1 MACSNKDLCRKEPTC
16 PDKTSPSAKIEPS
29 CFQSFLTK
37 PKCAY
42 VSNPYLETMK
52 EDVLYHFDLGTKTHD
67 LPAMFGD
74 VKFICVGGSSSRMK
88 IFSQYMN
95 ELLGLGRATDDIP
108 NICAQTD
115 RYSMY
120 KVGPVL
126 AVSHGMGIPSISI
139 MLHELFKLLY
149 HAKCTDVVA
158 FRIGTSGGIGLKP
171 GTVVISKVSVDP
183 CFHPHFE
190 QNVMGKI
197 TAYCTELNAHL
208 SQELLICS
216 KENNQFD
223 TIIGTTLCTSDFY
236 EGQARLDGAFCN
248 YTHEDKMKYLQRA
261 YDAGIRNIEME
272 SSVFAAMCKRSGL
285 PGAVVCVTLLDRLQ
299 GDQIDNSHEVL
310 AEYQERPQKLVG
322 CYIKKVFC
330 KI

>member
-1 MACSNKDLCRKEPTC
+1 MDVNAR
-16 PDKTSPSAKIEPS
+16 
-29 CFQSFLTK
+29 QR

-74 VKFICVGGSSSRMK
+74 VKFLCVGGSSSRMK
-88 IFSQYMN
+88 LFSQYMN
-95 ELLGLGRATDDIP
+95 ELLGLGHATDDIP

-183 CFHPHFE
+183 SFHPHFE
-190 QNVMGKI
+190 QNVMGKT

-208 SQELLICS
+208 SQELLNCS

-261 YDAGIRNIEME
+261 YDAGVRNIEME

-322 CYIKKVFC
+322 CYIKKVAC